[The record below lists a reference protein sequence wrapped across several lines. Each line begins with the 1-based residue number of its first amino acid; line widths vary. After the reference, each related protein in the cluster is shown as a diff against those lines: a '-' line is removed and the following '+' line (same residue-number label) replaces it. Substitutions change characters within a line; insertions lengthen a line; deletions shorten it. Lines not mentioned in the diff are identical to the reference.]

1 MGKTNKK
8 KKHEPEVNGIPV
20 DSIGEVYFAWYFE
33 ELKQAGYVQDYKR
46 GQSYLLSDSLINNYV
61 VQLKTKSK
69 PCHDTI
75 LMGHSYNLD
84 YEVTWTDLGV
94 KYFCSKFGE
103 KITKPFVCDVNNK
116 SYFEAKPAYDFN
128 NMTRLA
134 TLNIKWLYQKYGIYT
149 QVIVPERI
157 FKKTFTPNLMLKTK
171 TGKDRKLN
179 FTVRSLEDFLNL
191 QHEKT
196 IS

>member
-1 MGKTNKK
+1 MSKTKK
-8 KKHEPEVNGIPV
+8 KKKYDDEINGIPV

-33 ELKQAGYVQDYKR
+33 ELKQNGFIQEYGR
-46 GQSYLLSDSLINNYV
+46 GKSYLLSDSLINNYV

-69 PCHDTI
+69 PCHETI

-94 KYFCSKFGE
+94 KHFCNKFGE
-103 KITKPFVCDVNNK
+103 KLNKPFVCDNENK

-134 TLNIKWLYQKYGIYT
+134 TLNVKWLYQKYGIYT
-149 QVIVPERI
+149 QVIIPERI
-157 FKKTFTPNLMLKTK
+157 FKRTFTPKLMLKTK
-171 TGKDRKLN
+171 KGKERKLN
-179 FTVRSLEDFLNL
+179 FKVRSLEEYLNL
-191 QHEKT
+191 QHEQT
-196 IS
+196 NS

>member
-1 MGKTNKK
+1 MSKTKK
-8 KKHEPEVNGIPV
+8 KKKYEEEVNGLPV

-33 ELKQAGYVQDYKR
+33 ELKQSGYVQDYKR

-69 PCHDTI
+69 PMHEVV

-94 KYFCSKFGE
+94 KHFCNKFGE
-103 KITKPFVCDVNNK
+103 KFTKPFVCDSNNK
-116 SYFEAKPAYDFN
+116 SYFEAKPSYDFN

-134 TLNIKWLYQKYGIYT
+134 TLNVKWLYQKYGIYT

-157 FKKTFTPNLMLKTK
+157 FKKTFTPKLMLKTK

-179 FTVRSLEDFLNL
+179 FKVRSLEEYLNL
-191 QHEKT
+191 QHEQT
-196 IS
+196 NS

>member
-1 MGKTNKK
+1 MSKTKK
-8 KKHEPEVNGIPV
+8 KKKYEEEVNGLPV

-33 ELKQAGYVQDYKR
+33 ELKQSGYVQDYKR

-69 PCHDTI
+69 PMHEVV

-94 KYFCSKFGE
+94 KHFCNKFGE
-103 KITKPFVCDVNNK
+103 KFTKPFVCDSNNK
-116 SYFEAKPAYDFN
+116 SYFECKPQFN
-128 NMTRLA
+128 YANMGRLA
-134 TLNIKWLYQKYGIYT
+134 TINIKWLYQKYGIYT
-149 QVIVPERI
+149 QVIIPETI
-157 FKKTFTPNLMLKTK
+157 FKKTFTPKLMLKTK

-179 FTVRSLEDFLNL
+179 FKVRSLEEYLNL
-191 QHEKT
+191 QHEQT
-196 IS
+196 NS

>member
-1 MGKTNKK
+1 MSKTKK
-8 KKHEPEVNGIPV
+8 KKKYEEEVNGVPV

-33 ELKQAGYVQDYKR
+33 ELKQAGYVQEYKR

-94 KYFCSKFGE
+94 KYFCNKFGE
-103 KITKPFVCDVNNK
+103 KFTKPFVCDINNK

-149 QVIVPERI
+149 QVIIPERI
-157 FKKTFTPNLMLKTK
+157 FKKTFTPKLMLKTK

-179 FTVRSLEDFLNL
+179 FTVKSLEEYVNL
-191 QHEKT
+191 QNEKT